1 MHSLSELILD
11 LCFKKIKYY
20 SSFFYCRFMVGSIR
34 NNLFKDTEA
43 NKALDLVAFNIQVG
57 VALDIKLIL

>member
-1 MHSLSELILD
+1 MYI
-11 LCFKKIKYY
+11 FKKNQIL
-20 SSFFYCRFMVGSIR
+20 SVLFYCRFMVGSIR

-57 VALDIKLIL
+57 VALDIKLILWFNP